1 MIVQKYL
8 VQQGICSRKEAEQ
21 FLRAGLIYVNGK
33 KAVPGLPLEPT
44 DVVTL
49 DPAAQKTLDAKITVA
64 IYKPRGIVCSRAPA
78 EGATIFDI
86 FPQYKALNAVG
97 RLDKESEGLLLLS
110 NHGLITKQV
119 TGDTHSTEK
128 EYEIT
133 TADEVFA
140 GKLELMA
147 KGMTLNDGP
156 TLPARIE
163 VINKHA
169 FRITLREGRNRQIRR
184 MCGQLGLTV
193 TSLKRIR
200 IGPLTLGDMQPGDSR
215 QLSQAE
221 IKELLNQS

>member
-8 VQQGICSRKEAEQ
+8 VQQGICSRKEADD
-21 FLRAGLIYVNGK
+21 FLRAGLIYVNGE
-33 KAVPGLPLEPT
+33 KAVPGKPLEPT

-49 DPAAQKTLDAKITVA
+49 DPTVQKALDAKITVA
-64 IYKPRGIVCSRAPA
+64 IYKPRGIMCSRAKE
-78 EGATIFDI
+78 EGKNIFDI
-86 FPQYKALNAVG
+86 FPQYKHLNAVG

-128 EYEIT
+128 EYAIT
-133 TADEVFA
+133 TAEEVFV
-140 GKLELMA
+140 GKLEPMV

-156 TLPARIE
+156 TLPAHIE
-163 VINKHA
+163 VIHKHA

-200 IGPLTLGDMQPGDSR
+200 IGHISLGDMHPGDSR
-215 QLSQAE
+215 QLTVAE
-221 IKELLNQS
+221 VKNLL

>member
-8 VQQGICSRKEAEQ
+8 VQQAICSRKEAEE
-21 FLRAGLIYVNGK
+21 FLRAGLIYVNGE
-33 KAVPGLPLEPT
+33 KAVPGKPLEST
-44 DVVTL
+44 DIVTL
-49 DPAAQKTLDAKITVA
+49 DPRAQKNLDAKVTVA
-64 IYKPRGIVCSRAPA
+64 IYKPWGIVCSRAPA
-78 EGATIFDI
+78 EGTTIFDI

-119 TGDTHSTEK
+119 TGDTHATEK

-133 TADEVFA
+133 TAEEVFA
-140 GKLELMA
+140 GKLEPIA

-156 TLPARIE
+156 TLPAHVE
-163 VINKHA
+163 VINKHT

-184 MCGQLGLTV
+184 MCGQLGLTI

-200 IGPLTLGDMQPGDSR
+200 IGSLDLGDMQPGDSR
-215 QLSQAE
+215 QLNALE
-221 IKELLNQS
+221 IKNL